1 MYPPAVGI
9 HRSKVTLVT
18 RKDPRNGDQ
27 VKFEECIKGSNP
39 ECLQTIGPKTWYTVE
54 ELQSQRA
61 VETFQAYGSIVAD
74 AGVVALSIFGGM
86 GAGSMIV
93 SAGATK
99 LAASVGGELAGIFIG
114 APLGAIGGVTLVTT
128 VNALK
133 PAEQFRQA
141 GVLSDDIINDRTA
154 TKSSMS
160 KYIERL
166 ELVLKKLE

>member
-1 MYPPAVGI
+1 MYPPPVCV

-39 ECLQTIGPKTWYTVE
+39 ECLRTIGPKLWYTVE

-61 VETFQAYGSIVAD
+61 VETFQAYGSIVANV
-74 AGVVALSIFGGM
+74 GVVALSIFGGM

-93 SAGATK
+93 SAGATN
-99 LAASVGGELAGIFIG
+99 LAASVGGGLAGIFIG
-114 APLGAIGGVTLVTT
+114 APLGAMGGITLVTT
-128 VNALK
+128 VNALN
-133 PAEQFRQA
+133 PVEQFRQS
-141 GVLSDDIINDRTA
+141 GVISDDVINDRPVTQ
-154 TKSSMS
+154 SNMS

-166 ELVLKKLE
+166 ELVLEKLK